1 MARVPLVLI
10 VSEHEWASRSLDSV
24 LAPKGYAVLR
34 AYNGAQAMERAS
46 GSNPDAVFIGQQ
58 LPDMT
63 GNDLCRKLLIE
74 GQVSK
79 AAPLLVFGTDPATR
93 EDRISTLQSGGWD
106 LLSLPLDPEE
116 LLLRLE
122 RYVAGKVE
130 GDRVVE
136 GGLVDPSTGLY
147 SYEGIVRRVRE
158 IGSAASRFHR
168 PMACIVFAREDES
181 PAQSEADR
189 DCASQSLASM
199 MRAATRAYDVLGRI
213 GPLEFVVL
221 APDTNEEGAGI
232 LANRI
237 RAAAGSD
244 PSLRPSIRTGVYAVD
259 DLHEANLD
267 PTEMLIRA
275 TMAARCN

>member
-168 PMACIVFAREDES
+168 PMACIVFAR
-181 PAQSEADR
+181 
-189 DCASQSLASM
+189 
-199 MRAATRAYDVLGRI
+199 
-213 GPLEFVVL
+213 
-221 APDTNEEGAGI
+221 
-232 LANRI
+232 
-237 RAAAGSD
+237 
-244 PSLRPSIRTGVYAVD
+244 
-259 DLHEANLD
+259 
-267 PTEMLIRA
+267 
-275 TMAARCN
+275 

>member
-1 MARVPLVLI
+1 
-10 VSEHEWASRSLDSV
+10 
-24 LAPKGYAVLR
+24 YLR
-34 AYNGAQAMERAS
+34 R
-46 GSNPDAVFIGQQ
+46 
-58 LPDMT
+58 
-63 GNDLCRKLLIE
+63 
-74 GQVSK
+74 
-79 AAPLLVFGTDPATR
+79 
-93 EDRISTLQSGGWD
+93 
-106 LLSLPLDPEE
+106 
-116 LLLRLE
+116 
-122 RYVAGKVE
+122 KVE
-130 GDRVVE
+130 SGR
-136 GGLVDPSTGLY
+136 
-147 SYEGIVRRVRE
+147 
-158 IGSAASRFHR
+158 
-168 PMACIVFAREDES
+168 
-181 PAQSEADR
+181 AQSEADR